1 MPSSCNAIPDS
12 ACVNETERTNCRRC
26 AAPLSAGVPGGL
38 CAACLGGDLFSD
50 EPDPV
55 PFTHIGDYELL
66 EEIGR
71 GGMGLVY
78 RARQVSVN
86 RAAAVKLILTGPLA
100 SVVERQR
107 FVAEAEAAA
116 ALDHPGIV
124 AVYEAGEEDG
134 QPFFAMQLIEGE
146 SLSARLARG
155 AGCKPKEAAELIR
168 RTSLA
173 VQHAHERGFLHR
185 DLKPGNILLDAAGAP
200 HVTDFGLARR
210 MDDESKLTLTGAAV
224 GTPSYM
230 APEQTDTRRP
240 PTTAVDVYGLG
251 AILYE
256 LLSGHPPFRE
266 KSLPELFVAIREKEA
281 ASISAVRSEVDRD
294 LDIICRKCLEK
305 EPARRYRS
313 SQALAD
319 DLQHWLSGEPISAR
333 PVGKTERLVRWCRR
347 RPAIAGLAA
356 AAAVFFLAG
365 LTGIV
370 WQWRRADKAADS
382 ATAAQHDAEAR
393 AHDARTA
400 LYAADMNLC
409 QAALK
414 ANNLGRARRLLDAH
428 RPAPGA
434 SDLRGW
440 EWRYLWAQCRSS
452 ASAVLPTAKQEV
464 RGVLCSLD
472 GATAVSNDDHGRL
485 IFYDIASRS
494 ALKKYRS
501 GFAGGPLTLAPD
513 GLSFLCPVTANLCE
527 IWDFSPKVI
536 QKLPL
541 TSHLAASAFSPDGT
555 LAAVQCFDG
564 TVRVFHCPSAAV
576 RHEFK
581 LPPIIAGQAG
591 AVAFVPGDPL
601 RLAVGSEA
609 EVRLYRCD
617 DWNLER
623 SWTAHKGDFISALAV
638 SPDGTRLAT
647 GACFS
652 DAAVRVWDTATG
664 EKKAH
669 LDGHTSWI
677 SALLFARD
685 GSALYCASAD
695 QTISVWRTDK
705 WIREAELRGHTDEV
719 WGLNF
724 AGDGLISAGKNGEI
738 MLWPGGSSSQATG
751 RFQFPPDTLSV
762 LDAGTTGDLLAM
774 RPGFITRWKPGTWQR
789 GAEYPLPGGTMQV
802 SNTGMLAIRRPDDK
816 VQVLDGSAEPPQ
828 TVAELEMPPFSQM
841 QADSAGRWL
850 VFRHEDNS
858 FTLYDIAARRAQ
870 RLTVEGNLRSVL
882 FDDRAIQ
889 IIAWIYREETKD
901 YAVLRYDVAGARWLP
916 AEPSLGIPGKVR
928 CDDQFR
934 WMAKLDGSRA
944 MLARVSPFEKVLEFD
959 QENSEPCVCF
969 SPNSQWLA
977 IANEAAWARL
987 WRLPENGVPAE
998 PRILRGHLN
1007 AIFSMVFTPDSSRL
1021 VTLCANREAA
1031 KFWDPE
1037 SGVELLTLSG
1047 EGTMLLFSRFTQN
1060 GETLLASRPGQGN
1073 VWQAWHA
1080 PSLER
1085 IAEVEKRSGW

>member
-1 MPSSCNAIPDS
+1 M
-12 ACVNETERTNCRRC
+12 
-26 AAPLSAGVPGGL
+26 PGGL
-38 CAACLGGDLFSD
+38 CAACLGGDLFS
-50 EPDPV
+50 EEESAL
-55 PFTHIGDYELL
+55 PFTRIGDYELL

-78 RARQVSVN
+78 RARQISVN
-86 RAAAVKLILTGPLA
+86 RPAAVKLILTGPLA
-100 SVVERQR
+100 SVLERQR

-155 AGCKPKEAAELIR
+155 AGFKPREAAEIIR
-168 RTSLA
+168 RTALA

-210 MDDESKLTLTGAAV
+210 MDDDSHLTLTGAAV

-256 LLSGHPPFRE
+256 LLSGRPPFQE

-281 ASISAVRSEVDRD
+281 ASISAVKSEVDRD

-305 EPARRYRS
+305 EPARRYRT
-313 SQALAD
+313 ALALAE
-319 DLQHWLSGEPISAR
+319 DLQHWLNGEPISAR

-370 WQWRRADKAADS
+370 WQWRRADKAADT
-382 ATAAQHDAEAR
+382 AIAAQQNAEAR

-434 SDLRGW
+434 PDLRGW
-440 EWRYLWAQCRSS
+440 EWRYLWEQCRSGAAAMLPKTKS
-452 ASAVLPTAKQEV
+452 AL
-464 RGVLCSLD
+464 RGVVCSPD

-494 ALKKYRS
+494 ERSKKRS
-501 GFAGGPLTLAPD
+501 GFDGGPLTPAPD
-513 GLSFLCPVTANLCE
+513 GMSFICPMDDTACE

-541 TSHLAASAFSPDGT
+541 TGHLAASAFSPDGT

-564 TVRVFHCPSAAV
+564 TVRVFYCPSAEV
-576 RHEFK
+576 KHEFK
-581 LPPIIAGQAG
+581 LPAIIAGHAG

-609 EVRLYRCD
+609 EVRLYRCA

-638 SPDGTRLAT
+638 SPDGSRIAT
-647 GACFS
+647 GSCFS
-652 DAAVRVWDTATG
+652 DAAVRVWDVATG
-664 EKKAH
+664 EKKAQ

-677 SALLFARD
+677 STVLFSQD
-685 GSALYCASAD
+685 GSTLYCASAN

-705 WIREAELRGHTDEV
+705 WTLEKELRGHTDEV

-738 MLWPGGSSSQATG
+738 LLWHGGSASQATG

-789 GAEYPLPGGTMQV
+789 GAEYQLPGGTMKV
-802 SNTGMLAIRRPDDK
+802 SNTGMLAIRRPDNK

-828 TVAELEMPPFSQM
+828 TVAELEMPPFSHM

-870 RLTVEGNLRSVL
+870 RLTVEDSLRSVV
-882 FDDRAIQ
+882 FDDRAAQ
-889 IIAWIYREETKD
+889 VIAFTYREAAKD
-901 YAVLRYDVAGARWLP
+901 YAVRRYDAATARWLP
-916 AEPSLGIPGKVR
+916 AEPTVGIAGKVR
-928 CDDQFR
+928 CDDQFH

-944 MLARVSPFEKVLEFD
+944 VLARVSPFEKVLEFE
-959 QENSEPCVCF
+959 QESSEPSVCF
-969 SPNSQWLA
+969 SPDSRWLA

-987 WRLPENGVPAE
+987 WRLPECGVPAE

-1007 AIFSMVFTPDSSRL
+1007 AIFSMAWTPDASRL
-1021 VTLCANREAA
+1021 VTLCSNREAA

-1037 SGVELLTLSG
+1037 TGLELLTLSG
-1047 EGTMLLFSRFTQN
+1047 GGTMLLFSRFTHN

-1080 PSLER
+1080 PSLGR
-1085 IAEVEKRSGW
+1085 IAEVEKSSGW